1 MVKSVQCHQ
10 CSGSVWCWMECHD
23 HDLCTLY
30 TFAISIY
37 LSSGYVLS
45 CKSRFNKALKGDHK
59 SILLTLPDKGK
70 WFWYPLQITM
80 EKSLHP
86 PQGLHWYAPVQ
97 KYSWESSCNWSHHCM
112 SKFRIIHSPQS
123 FWVCEFNWGVIGA
136 SFMSFMTPVPCGMWF
151 TILIGRWRPK
161 TFQWAFPIPWIPLF
175 GQRANMRTLSVS

>member
-1 MVKSVQCHQ
+1 
-10 CSGSVWCWMECHD
+10 MECHD

-86 PQGLHWYAPVQ
+86 PQGLH
-97 KYSWESSCNWSHHCM
+97 
-112 SKFRIIHSPQS
+112 
-123 FWVCEFNWGVIGA
+123 
-136 SFMSFMTPVPCGMWF
+136 
-151 TILIGRWRPK
+151 
-161 TFQWAFPIPWIPLF
+161 
-175 GQRANMRTLSVS
+175 